1 MNRFLKTWLLVALSA
16 FAATVTAQEG
26 TFVLEGDLSA
36 HYASGNFV
44 VWTPKPAPEAGDG
57 AAVTMAA
64 ASTATTAATPA
75 ASTATATS
83 GPASTATA
91 TSGAS
96 MTAASTATSTGSA
109 PSSMESSLNVIARA
123 PLGADGTFRVEAAV
137 DTPRDVY
144 FYVLDAMGH
153 EGQRYA
159 PIKGNEFILEPGNLR
174 LHMTRPGRFYIEGG
188 PYNDAVYNSWRRS
201 DAYLAAEAEYLRLIP
216 SVEGETED
224 ERRVRVDGISAAFSR
239 MLGLETE
246 GRARVST
253 THPDPLARR
262 LTVETAWL
270 GGPWILAAWRGLA
283 EMTPD
288 DPFVIDR
295 LARAEVAEAKRV
307 EERRRFAVGADI
319 QDFVA
324 DTLDGESIRLA
335 DVRAGSELVL
345 VEFWASWC
353 GPCRVEIPHMK
364 EAYAKFGDQG
374 FEILSFTVDED
385 RLDWE
390 IASEEEDLP
399 WLDTGMGMEHEA
411 ALAYGVTGVPKNY
424 LVESGSGNIVA
435 KDLRGHHLDIALE
448 EFFQ

>member
-1 MNRFLKTWLLVALSA
+1 MKHCLTHWPIVVLSA
-16 FAATVTAQEG
+16 FTATVSAQEA

-36 HYASGNFV
+36 FYASGNFV
-44 VWTPKPAPEAGDG
+44 VWSPKPESESGG

-64 ASTATTAATPA
+64 ASTAVSASTSTAA
-75 ASTATATS
+75 ATS
-83 GPASTATA
+83 ASAAAA
-91 TSGAS
+91 TSATGAG
-96 MTAASTATSTGSA
+96 STSST
-109 PSSMESSLNVIARA
+109 ESSLNVIARA

-137 DTPRDVY
+137 DAPRDVY

-159 PIKGNEFILEPGNLR
+159 PMKGNEFILEQGNLR

-188 PYNDAVYNSWRRS
+188 PYNDAVYNSWRRT
-201 DAYLAAEAEYLRLIP
+201 DEYVAAEAEYLRLIP
-216 SVEGETED
+216 SVDGETED
-224 ERRVRVDGISAAFSR
+224 ERRARVDLSSATFNG
-239 MLGLETE
+239 MMELEIE

-253 THPDPLARR
+253 THPDPVVRR
-262 LTVETAWL
+262 LTIETAWL
-270 GGPWILAAWRGLA
+270 GGPWMLDAWRGLA
-283 EMTPD
+283 ELTPD
-288 DPFVIDR
+288 DPWVIDR

-324 DTLDGESIRLA
+324 DTLDGDSVRLA

-353 GPCRVEIPHMK
+353 GPCRAEIPHMK

-374 FEILSFTVDED
+374 FEIFSFTVDDD

>member
-1 MNRFLKTWLLVALSA
+1 MNRFLKTSLLVVSSA
-16 FAATVTAQEG
+16 VGVAASAQEG

-44 VWTPKPAPEAGDG
+44 VWTPKPAAETGEG

-64 ASTATTAATPA
+64 ASTAT
-75 ASTATATS
+75 
-83 GPASTATA
+83 ATA
-91 TSGAS
+91 TSGAA
-96 MTAASTATSTGSA
+96 MTSASTATSTGSA
-109 PSSMESSLNVIARA
+109 PSSLELSLNVIARA
-123 PLGADGTFRVEAAV
+123 PLEADGTFRVEAAV
-137 DTPRDVY
+137 DAPREVY
-144 FYVLDAMGH
+144 FYVLDAIGH

-159 PIKGNEFILEPGNLR
+159 PTKGNAFILEPGNLR
-174 LHMTRPGRFYIEGG
+174 LHMDRPGRFYFEGG

-201 DAYLAAEAEYLRLIP
+201 EDYLAAYAEYTRLVA

-224 ERRVRVDGISAAFSR
+224 ERRARVDGSSAAFNR
-239 MLGLETE
+239 MLGFETE

-253 THPDPLARR
+253 THPDPQVRR

-270 GGPWILAAWRGLA
+270 GGPWMLDAWRGLA

-288 DPFVIDR
+288 DPYVIDR

-335 DVRAGSELVL
+335 DVRADSELVL

-364 EAYAKFGDQG
+364 QAYAKYGDQG

-399 WLDTGMGMEHEA
+399 WFDTGMGMEHEA
-411 ALAYGVTGVPKNY
+411 SLAYGVTGVPKNY
-424 LVESGSGNIVA
+424 LVEADSGNIVA

>member
-1 MNRFLKTWLLVALSA
+1 MNRFLNAWLPVALSA
-16 FAATVTAQEG
+16 FATTVTAQEA

-36 HYASGNFV
+36 NYASGNFV
-44 VWTPKPAPEAGDG
+44 VWTPRPAPETGDV
-57 AAVTMAA
+57 AAVTTAA
-64 ASTATTAATPA
+64 ASTATTAAAP
-75 ASTATATS
+75 
-83 GPASTATA
+83 
-91 TSGAS
+91 
-96 MTAASTATSTGSA
+96 AASTATSTGSA
-109 PSSMESSLNVIARA
+109 PSSGESTLNVIARA

-137 DTPRDVY
+137 DTPREVY

-159 PIKGNEFILEPGNLR
+159 PMKGNALILEPGNLR

-201 DAYLAAEAEYLRLIP
+201 EAYLAEYAEYLRLIP
-216 SVEGETED
+216 SVDGETED
-224 ERRVRVDGISAAFSR
+224 ERRARVDGSSAAFSR
-239 MLGLETE
+239 MLEVETE

-253 THPDPLARR
+253 THPDPLARL
-262 LTVETAWL
+262 LTIETAWL
-270 GGPWILAAWRGLA
+270 GGPWMLDAWRGLA
-283 EMTPD
+283 ELTPD
-288 DPFVIDR
+288 DPYVIDR

-324 DTLDGESIRLA
+324 DTLDGDSIRLA

-364 EAYAKFGDQG
+364 EAYAKYGDQG
-374 FEILSFTVDED
+374 FEIFSFTVDDD

-399 WLDTGMGMEHEA
+399 WLDTGMGLEHEA

-424 LVESGSGNIVA
+424 LVESASGNIVA